1 LRIYKLIIFKCLLK
15 GILILHFLKKH
26 MDNILLEIG
35 GKEFYLDIDAM
46 SEAVKVDNEPV
57 TVVESSE
64 NIIQNTLQIDVAK
77 YEMYRDLVGTLLGC
91 GEIIDDKMGIMA
103 LNSLPIPFK
112 LSFNTLLMKGI
123 IKEL

>member
-1 LRIYKLIIFKCLLK
+1 
-15 GILILHFLKKH
+15 

-46 SEAVKVDNEPV
+46 SEAVKIDNEFDA
-57 TVVESSE
+57 TVEAPE
-64 NIIQNTLQIDVAK
+64 NITQATLQIDVAK
-77 YEMYRDLVGTLLGC
+77 YEMYRDLVGTLLSC
-91 GEIIDDKMGIMA
+91 VEVIDDKMGIMA

-112 LSFNTLLMKGI
+112 LSFNTLLIKGI

>member
-1 LRIYKLIIFKCLLK
+1 
-15 GILILHFLKKH
+15 

-46 SEAVKVDNEPV
+46 SEAVKIDNELDAA
-57 TVVESSE
+57 VEAPE
-64 NIIQNTLQIDVAK
+64 NITQATLQIDVAK
-77 YEMYRDLVGTLLGC
+77 YEMYRDLVGTLLSC
-91 GEIIDDKMGIMA
+91 VEVIDDKMGIMA

>member
-1 LRIYKLIIFKCLLK
+1 
-15 GILILHFLKKH
+15 

-46 SEAVKVDNEPV
+46 SEAVKIDNELDA
-57 TVVESSE
+57 TVEAPE
-64 NIIQNTLQIDVAK
+64 NITQATLQIDVAK
-77 YEMYRDLVGTLLGC
+77 YEMYRDLVGTLLSC
-91 GEIIDDKMGIMA
+91 VEVIDDKMGIMA

>member
-1 LRIYKLIIFKCLLK
+1 
-15 GILILHFLKKH
+15 

-64 NIIQNTLQIDVAK
+64 NIIQIDVAK

-103 LNSLPIPFK
+103 LNSLPIHFK

>member
-1 LRIYKLIIFKCLLK
+1 
-15 GILILHFLKKH
+15 

-46 SEAVKVDNEPV
+46 SEAVKIEDDPV
-57 TVVESSE
+57 TTVELPE
-64 NIIQNTLQIDVAK
+64 NITQNTLQIDVAK

-112 LSFNTLLMKGI
+112 LSFFFLM
-123 IKEL
+123 